1 VMAGLGRRGA
11 ALMFACA
18 LTAQDDTPYPQP
30 ASRKGLQ
37 VQMVDDAL
45 ALGIHHAALNVD
57 LVRLALPAKSEG
69 ALAFACDGADFWFD
83 RAYAESLDAQIAP
96 LSAHGVVVSLILLAC
111 QSGDAARDALLVHPD
126 CRGRAPNGIAAF
138 DTVTER
144 GRAQLRAA
152 VAFLA
157 ARYSE
162 NEKESRAEP
171 AHGVPGSGVETPHG
185 RVWNWIVGN
194 EVNSHWWW
202 YHLGHADVAHVAAA
216 YADAV
221 RIVHDAVRTASA
233 HGRVFVSLEHHWTIR
248 CAAGDATQSCPGR
261 ELLLAFAARVR
272 AGGDFDWHVAFH
284 PYPENLFECRFWRD
298 TTAPDADDAP
308 RVTFRNLPVLARFLA
323 RDELRWHGEPRRV
336 ILSEQGFHCRA
347 DADGERDQAAAFALA
362 WHLVQQEPGI
372 DAFLLHRHVDHA
384 HEGGLCLG
392 LWTRK
397 PDSVCEPEHRRR
409 IYELFRDCDT
419 ERWPE
424 ASAFALPVIGIERW
438 SDWPVR
444 AGPAK

>member
-1 VMAGLGRRGA
+1 MRRCLRRWLVFALA
-11 ALMFACA
+11 AAA
-18 LTAQDDTPYPQP
+18 PAQDDTPYPQP
-30 ASRKGLQ
+30 PSKKGLQ

-57 LVRLALPAKSEG
+57 LVRLSLPAADARS
-69 ALAFACDGADFWFD
+69 LAFVLDGATYAFD
-83 RAYAESLDAQIAP
+83 RDCVESLDAQIAP

-111 QSGDAARDALLVHPD
+111 QSGDPARDALLVHPD
-126 CRGRAPNGIAAF
+126 CKGRAPNGIAAF
-138 DTVTER
+138 DTATAR

-157 ARYSE
+157 ARYSGQ
-162 NEKESRAEP
+162 A
-171 AHGVPGSGVETPHG
+171 TPHG

-202 YHLGHADVAHVAAA
+202 YHLGHADVAQVAAA
-216 YADAV
+216 YAAAV
-221 RIVHDAVRTASA
+221 RIVHDAVRTSSA

-248 CAAGDATQSCPGR
+248 CAAGDATQACPGR
-261 ELLLAFAARVR
+261 ELLAAFAQCVR

-308 RVTFRNLPVLARFLA
+308 RVTFANLDVLARFLA
-323 RDELRWHGEPRRV
+323 RDELRWQGANRRV
-336 ILSEQGFHCRA
+336 ILSEQGFHCRV

-362 WHLVQQEPGI
+362 WWLVQQEPGI
-372 DAFLLHRHVDHA
+372 DAFILHRQVDHL

-397 PDSVCEPEHRRR
+397 DGSVCDPDRRRR
-409 IYELFRDCDT
+409 ICELFRDCDT
-419 ERWPE
+419 DRWAP
-424 ASAFALPVIGIERW
+424 ASAFALPLLGIERW
-438 SDWPVR
+438 SDWPR
-444 AGPAK
+444 PIRPAAR